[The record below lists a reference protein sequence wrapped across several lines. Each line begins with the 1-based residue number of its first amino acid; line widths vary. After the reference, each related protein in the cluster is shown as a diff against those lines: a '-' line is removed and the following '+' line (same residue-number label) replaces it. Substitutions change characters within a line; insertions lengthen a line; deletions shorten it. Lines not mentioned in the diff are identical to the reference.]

1 MSVPLYRVTLV
12 RESGAVESHG
22 AVVQKSAEA
31 AEILRLLFA
40 GLDREQFVVLM
51 LDAKHGAIGT
61 NIVSI
66 GSLTASLVSPRECFK
81 PAVLCNAAALILCH
95 GHPSGSTEPSAED
108 LDLTRRLRECGELL
122 GIRVL
127 DHIIL
132 GAGESFYSFKDT
144 GHF

>member
-12 RESGAVESHG
+12 RESGAGESHA
-22 AVVQKSAEA
+22 AVVRKSSDA
-31 AEILRLLFA
+31 AEILRPLFA

-51 LDAKHGAIGT
+51 LYAAHHAIGT

-81 PAVLCNAAALILCH
+81 PAILSNAAAIIL
-95 GHPSGSTEPSAED
+95 GHAHLSGSPDPRTEDIE
-108 LDLTRRLRECGELL
+108 LTRRFRECGELL

-132 GAGESFYSFKDT
+132 GAGELFYSFKDS